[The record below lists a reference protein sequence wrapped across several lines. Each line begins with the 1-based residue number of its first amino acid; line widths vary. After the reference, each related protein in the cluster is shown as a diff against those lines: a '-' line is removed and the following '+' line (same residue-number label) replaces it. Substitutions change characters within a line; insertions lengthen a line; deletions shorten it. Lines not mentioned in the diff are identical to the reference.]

1 MDGFSSV
8 FYVQP
13 PHGSDGESPSSEY
26 FPEFLSLCRMPH
38 FLILYQLSGHQLFID
53 RQFFHTGHRRLS
65 LEEGGRKKT
74 LRSGKLEGQSW

>member
-1 MDGFSSV
+1 
-8 FYVQP
+8 
-13 PHGSDGESPSSEY
+13 
-26 FPEFLSLCRMPH
+26 MPH